1 MSTKRVKKSIV
12 TNVSFEDAQLAS
24 QTFAQQQ
31 NRLSKLEA
39 KMNEEINKVKSK
51 YQDDITEIKENIEEP
66 MQILEAYANEQ
77 KGNWGKKKSF
87 ELLHS
92 IIGFR
97 TGTPSVC
104 KSKKVTWEFITE
116 QLAKTKDMLCFVR
129 TKQEI
134 NKEAIL
140 AEQDENVLKR
150 LKEDFMVEIE
160 QKESFYVQPKEEE
173 LANI

>member
-1 MSTKRVKKSIV
+1 MSTKRIKKAII
-12 TNVSFEDAQLAS
+12 TNVSFEDAQQAS
-24 QTFAQQQ
+24 ETFAQQQ

-66 MQILEAYANEQ
+66 MQILEVYANEQ
-77 KGNWGKKKSF
+77 KSTWGKKKSF

-92 IIGFR
+92 VIGFR
-97 TGTPSVC
+97 TGTPAVT
-104 KSKKVTWEFITE
+104 KSKKVTWEFITD
-116 QLAKTKDMLCFVR
+116 QLAKTKDMLAFVR

-140 AEQDENVLKR
+140 AEQDENVLSR
-150 LKEDFMVEIE
+150 LKEEFMVEIE
-160 QKESFYVQPKEEE
+160 QKESFYVQVKQEEV
-173 LANI
+173 ATI